1 MGKKLFH
8 QSLCSVILS
17 AVVVVLI
24 ASPVL
29 GQGKDKKVSYSIK
42 EYQVYNA
49 AVSVKDTAKRENAIL
64 GYLKTKPN
72 AELYKYAL
80 NNYLALL
87 QASQKKGDFRR
98 VLSAGEKL
106 LKVEPNNMS
115 ALGSSLDA
123 AYRLQQHKK
132 VIAHGEKVYATKP
145 SAGIALALAQAS
157 LATNQNSK
165 FLIYGPKA
173 CSQLKPK
180 DTYAILAKLTGL
192 HVEQKNWGQA
202 SQYGKQTLEGFKTAK
217 KGATTPQAEWDK
229 YVRRQRAIAHAAMAR
244 NAAQRRN
251 WGGAISNYNQALRA
265 DSWAGLR
272 GEAFYYIGMGRW
284 RQGQIDAAM
293 KAFGRGSK
301 QRGAP
306 HAKPC
311 RKFLEELYKSTHNDS
326 LAGIEEFV
334 AER

>member
-1 MGKKLFH
+1 MGITLIY
-8 QSLCSVILS
+8 QSLRFVILS
-17 AVVVVLI
+17 ALI
-24 ASPVL
+24 VGSLSSPVL
-29 GQGKDKKVSYSIK
+29 GQKKKVSYSIK

-49 AVSVKDTAKRENAIL
+49 AVSLKDPTKRENAIL

-80 NNYLALL
+80 NNYLAMI
-87 QASQKKGDFRR
+87 QANQKKGDSRR

-106 LKVEPNNMS
+106 LKVEPNNMNT
-115 ALGSSLDA
+115 LGASLDA

-132 VIAHGEKVYATKP
+132 VIAYGEKFYATKP
-145 SAGIALALAQAS
+145 SAPVAFALAQAF
-157 LATNQNSK
+157 LATNQNAK
-165 FLIYGPKA
+165 LLIYAPKA

-180 DTYAILAKLTGL
+180 DTYALLAKLTSI
-192 HVEQKNWGQA
+192 HVEQKKWGEA
-202 SQYGKQTLEGFKTAK
+202 SKYGKQTLEGFKTAK
-217 KGATTPQAEWDK
+217 KGASTPQGEWDK
-229 YVRRQRAIAHAAMAR
+229 YVKRQRAIAHAAMAR
-244 NAAQRRN
+244 NAAERRN
-251 WGGAISNYNQALRA
+251 WGAAISNYNQALRA
-265 DSWAGLR
+265 DTWAGLR

-301 QRGAP
+301 QRSAP

-334 AER
+334 AQL